1 MKIPDPWCKSEPQQ
15 MHQRKNM
22 LRETCRIG
30 VMLRYFKITFV
41 IKKAIKY
48 VGGVTNTADHFGIKR
63 AVLIRNVRIKLY
75 PRFLTVLHVDLTRI
89 AAMAANPKI
98 LAIRR

>member
-30 VMLRYFKITFV
+30 VMLRDFKITFV
-41 IKKAIKY
+41 IQQTIKY
-48 VGGVTNTADHFGIKR
+48 VGGVTNTANRFGVKR
-63 AVLIRNVRIKLY
+63 AVLVRNVRIKLY
-75 PRFLTVLHVDLTRI
+75 PRFLTVLQVDLTRI
-89 AAMAANPKI
+89 SAMAANPKI
-98 LAIRR
+98 LTVGR